1 MILFDLLHSN
11 YHLCLSTTDRLML
24 STYMK
29 SVHLFPEIRTST
41 KRKPSSSHQKDSK
54 RSYLK
59 LINPLKHLVTLK
71 ERRPHERFP
80 LILYCNILLI

>member
-11 YHLCLSTTDRLML
+11 YHLCSPTTRCLML

-29 SVHLFPEIRTST
+29 SIHLFPEIRTST

-59 LINPLKHLVTLK
+59 LINLLKHLVTLNK
-71 ERRPHERFP
+71 RRPHERFT
-80 LILYCNILLI
+80 LILCFNILRI